1 MTVRV
6 GVRAA
11 ASIALPWPVVLA
23 VGIIAAGSANG
34 AYDPMADTVS
44 KLGAGFI
51 SDGAVRQHAGR
62 NPGSHSPGRRVGAT
76 RYAD

>member
-11 ASIALPWPVVLA
+11 ASIALAWPVVLA
-23 VGIIAAGSANG
+23 VGIIAGSANG

-62 NPGSHSPGRRVGAT
+62 NPGSHSPGPRVGAT
-76 RYAD
+76 RYSD